1 MLINSRYTL
10 EVEPTGL
17 SEKETGVQ
25 GSLNDYLKGEK
36 ETSKSLAVSSAM
48 YFNPNINPNNTT
60 RETLFYRC
68 FIHKDPEAQR
78 S

>member
-1 MLINSRYTL
+1 M

-17 SEKETGVQ
+17 NKKETGVQ

-36 ETSKSLAVSSAM
+36 ETSKNLALSSAM
-48 YFNPNINPNNTT
+48 YFNPNINPNNTK
-60 RETLFYRC
+60 RETLFYGY
-68 FIHKDPEAQR
+68 FIYKDPEAQR